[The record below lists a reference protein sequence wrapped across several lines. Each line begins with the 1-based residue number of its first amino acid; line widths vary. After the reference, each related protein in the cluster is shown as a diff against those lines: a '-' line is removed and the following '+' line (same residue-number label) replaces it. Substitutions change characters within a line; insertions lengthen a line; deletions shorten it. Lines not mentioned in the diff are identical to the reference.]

1 MWNSD
6 ETKSESEE
14 GREQEGKEG
23 RAGKS
28 GEGKDGG
35 EDSRSKKIEIRMSS
49 FPARWTD
56 RPTS

>member
-23 RAGKS
+23 REENEVKGRV
-28 GEGKDGG
+28 G

>member
-23 RAGKS
+23 REENEVKGRV
-28 GEGKDGG
+28 GGRLQIEKDRDPN
-35 EDSRSKKIEIRMSS
+35 EFVSRQM
-49 FPARWTD
+49 D
-56 RPTS
+56 

>member
-23 RAGKS
+23 RQENEVKGRM
-28 GEGKDGG
+28 GEENPDRKR
-35 EDSRSKKIEIRMSS
+35 SRSE
-49 FPARWTD
+49 
-56 RPTS
+56 